1 MADTAA
7 TDFDAKL
14 KALES
19 SFDLKLTQ
27 QQKAFDDKIAE
38 LKAERQEELQAYYG
52 NEGDFLVKGAQNI
65 TTKRIFNRFYF
76 AHTDDEIQILK
87 TALDSPIYDI
97 RDGKGYDQ
105 GVVGGTWGTL
115 DDVMKQSKYKNTYIY
130 DNVSGTLYYNDNGA
144 LVELVTNSITSRTF
158 SVEGNGSYR
167 FLLAHP
173 LMRDVRILVQD
184 NTKNRPE
191 PLYVATEGLCTV
203 SYDAEGIDIVN
214 ETSDKLDVTLYY
226 KGGIG
231 AETIDYSDR
240 VTAYV
245 KEQGG
250 SH

>member
-1 MADTAA
+1 MADTTA
-7 TDFDAKL
+7 TDFDTKL
-14 KALES
+14 RALES

-27 QQKAFDDKIAE
+27 LQKSYDEKLEA
-38 LKAERQEELQAYYG
+38 LKAEHQEELQAYYG

-65 TTKRIFNRFYF
+65 TTKRIFNRFHF
-76 AHTDDEIQILK
+76 AHTNDEIQILK
-87 TALDSPIYDI
+87 TALMSPIYDI

-115 DDVMKQSKYKNTYIY
+115 DDVMKQTKYNNTYIY
-130 DNVSGTLYYNDNGA
+130 DNVSGTLYFNDNGT

-158 SVEGNGSYR
+158 SVESNGSYR
-167 FLLAHP
+167 FLLSHP

-184 NTKNRPE
+184 STKSRPE
-191 PLYVATEGLCTV
+191 PLYVAAEGLCTI
-203 SYDAEGIDIVN
+203 SYDAEGIDVVN
-214 ETSDKLDVTLYY
+214 ETSTKIDVTLYY

-240 VTAYV
+240 ATAYV